1 MNRLK
6 SLGILFYFFF
16 FFKCTE
22 GSIHTTQHL
31 NLYLR
36 DLSVTEFSSGVHAN
50 LNTGL
55 NNNNNYYYLAKE
67 ENRQYSEIIY
77 PTVRQSTPCF

>member
-36 DLSVTEFSSGVHAN
+36 DLSVTEVFF
-50 LNTGL
+50 LEFTL
-55 NNNNNYYYLAKE
+55 
-67 ENRQYSEIIY
+67 I
-77 PTVRQSTPCF
+77 STQG